1 MDYILILVFVCLAF
15 YAGWHLRAIAILY
28 KISQHPEHMIKML
41 EQVKKLN
48 EEEAVQIAQGIPQD
62 AVEMKIEQVNGMV
75 YAYDKTT
82 GEFLAQAQNIY
93 QVALLAADRFPGK
106 TFWHPELKQDH
117 QTT

>member
-1 MDYILILVFVCLAF
+1 MDYILTLVLVVLAF
-15 YAGWHLRAIAILY
+15 YAGWHLRAVTMLF
-28 KISQHPEHMIKML
+28 KISENPEHMIRLL

-48 EEEAVQIAQGIPQD
+48 DEAKAQTEHGVPED
-62 AVEMKIEQVNGMV
+62 AVEMDIEQVNGVV

-93 QVALLAADRFPGK
+93 QAATLAAKRFPGK
-106 TFWHPELKQDH
+106 TFWHPELKQYH